1 MQFCGRIAGRRQATT
16 IESDWLVTLPS
27 EVGGQ
32 LDGGE
37 QGVDDGEPYLTDKR
51 YGYAPAPP

>member
-16 IESDWLVTLPS
+16 IESDWLVTLLV
-27 EVGGQ
+27 EVGVQ

-37 QGVDDGEPYLTDKR
+37 QDVNDGEP
-51 YGYAPAPP
+51 